1 VVGRCRRGGLRA
13 SLGVGKEGDEEAT
26 MLYLWGPGLDAE
38 VDYRR
43 GGLAKAGAAP
53 RRWWRRVRHTVSTM
67 GRDRP
72 HPW

>member
-1 VVGRCRRGGLRA
+1 
-13 SLGVGKEGDEEAT
+13 

-38 VDYRR
+38 VEYRR
-43 GGLAKAGAAP
+43 TEIGKSAGAP
-53 RRWWRRVRHTVSTM
+53 RRWWRQVRRSVSAM

>member
-1 VVGRCRRGGLRA
+1 
-13 SLGVGKEGDEEAT
+13 

-43 GGLAKAGAAP
+43 TELGTSGRVVGQW
-53 RRWWRRVRHTVSTM
+53 WWRMRRAVSAM

-72 HPW
+72 QPW

>member
-1 VVGRCRRGGLRA
+1 
-13 SLGVGKEGDEEAT
+13 

>member
-1 VVGRCRRGGLRA
+1 
-13 SLGVGKEGDEEAT
+13 

-43 GGLAKAGAAP
+43 GDPAQAGGAP
-53 RRWWRRVRHTVSTM
+53 RRWWRRMRRTVSTM